1 MVILNAKTPWIVLVC
16 KQALYLGDVVE
27 SHARATRERRWSP
40 LEIESL
46 LVGKTTFLSTE
57 LTTKKIRPFV
67 LWCYLL
73 VFTKTA
79 LFFIFENASLLNIP
93 VCRKKEMHKRLQMR
107 WQTHH
112 NCFRKTGEF
121 TIFFPNGN
129 VPSPLSYLECR
140 SRIGTFHCLIRTPA
154 RKKCM
159 LLRSHF
165 LTAPVWKKKVPK
177 GFFAPIYHFYID
189 HKASCLPS
197 NILLNHCFQFLLVIT
212 VVSREIEHNGYTKF

>member
-1 MVILNAKTPWIVLVC
+1 MRPTNDNMVFVLAVMVILNAKTPWIILVC
-16 KQALYLGDVVE
+16 KQALYLGNVVE

-46 LVGKTTFLSTE
+46 LVGKITFLSTE
-57 LTTKKIRPFV
+57 LTTKKIRPLV

-93 VCRKKEMHKRLQMR
+93 VCRKKEIHKRLQMR

-121 TIFFPNGN
+121 TIFFQMEKYR
-129 VPSPLSYLECR
+129 VLW
-140 SRIGTFHCLIRTPA
+140 A
-154 RKKCM
+154 
-159 LLRSHF
+159 
-165 LTAPVWKKKVPK
+165 VWSVAHAL
-177 GFFAPIYHFYID
+177 GHSI
-189 HKASCLPS
+189 
-197 NILLNHCFQFLLVIT
+197 V
-212 VVSREIEHNGYTKF
+212 